1 VFCELTLTSTALLVV
16 DKVMGIGRFLNQS
29 NARILAPD
37 YSGPILICDIDKTY
51 LSTRFSS
58 IRGLMGIPFEFALD
72 KEPIDGVVATLRAW
86 RRGAVFDFGMTPL
99 YFISGSPKQLRPVI
113 EKRMLFD
120 GIEYDGI
127 TFKDQLGL
135 LLRGKPKGIVE
146 QVGYKLTAL
155 LLYAEQFPAGCQWY
169 FFGDDVERDAE
180 VFRLFGR
187 VCGGLR
193 GAALHQELSSMGV
206 ASRDIQNILE
216 LSSRLNYTSD
226 PIGSIFIHLATGSE
240 PNTPED
246 ARVFLTRSYLQTAML
261 LARDGMVKPE
271 TVGTVAQELRL
282 RGTREKD
289 IEFFVSDAQSRFSI
303 PEELSQRARA

>member
-1 VFCELTLTSTALLVV
+1 
-16 DKVMGIGRFLNQS
+16 MGIGRFLNQS
-29 NARILAPD
+29 NARILSTD

-86 RRGAVFDFGMTPL
+86 RRGATSDFGMTPL

-155 LLYAEQFPAGCQWY
+155 LLYAEQFPVECKWY
-169 FFGDDVERDAE
+169 FFGDDVERDSE

-193 GAALHQELSSMGV
+193 GAALQQELKALGV

-216 LSSRLNYTSD
+216 LSARLKHRSD
-226 PIGSIFIHLATGSE
+226 PVGSIFIHLATGNE
-240 PNTPED
+240 PGTPED
-246 ARVFLTRSYLQTAML
+246 SRVFLTRSYLQTSML
-261 LARDGMVKPE
+261 LAREELVKPE
-271 TVGTVAQELRL
+271 TIGTVAQELRV

-289 IEFFVSDAQSRFSI
+289 IEFFIADAKSRFAISDA
-303 PEELSQRARA
+303 LSNLALA

>member
-1 VFCELTLTSTALLVV
+1 MS
-16 DKVMGIGRFLNQS
+16 IGRFLNQS
-29 NARILAPD
+29 NARLLSPD
-37 YSGPILICDIDKTY
+37 YSGPVLICDIDKTY

-58 IRGLMGIPFEFALD
+58 FRGLLGIPFEFALD

-86 RRGAVFDFGMTPL
+86 RRGASSDFGMTPL

-135 LLRGKPKGIVE
+135 LLKGKPKGIVE

-155 LLYAEQFPAGCQWY
+155 LLYADQFPSGCKWY

-193 GAALHQELSSMGV
+193 GASLHQELSSMGV
-206 ASRDIQNILE
+206 ASRDINNILE
-216 LSSRLNYTSD
+216 LSSRLDYQQD
-226 PIGSIFIHLATGSE
+226 PVGSIFIHLATGSE
-240 PNTPED
+240 PGTPSD
-246 ARVFLTRSYLQTAML
+246 SRVYLTRSYLQTAML
-261 LARDGMVKPE
+261 LARDEMVRPE
-271 TVGTVAQELRL
+271 TVGTVAQELRV
-282 RGTREKD
+282 RGTPEKD
-289 IEFFVSDAQSRFSI
+289 IEFLISDAQSRFSI
-303 PEELSQRARA
+303 PQDLAQRALA

>member
-1 VFCELTLTSTALLVV
+1 MTV
-16 DKVMGIGRFLNQS
+16 GRFLNQTNS
-29 NARILAPD
+29 RVLPAD
-37 YSGPILICDIDKTY
+37 YAGPVLICDIDKTY

-86 RRGAVFDFGMTPL
+86 RRGPTSDFGVTPM

-113 EKRMLFD
+113 ENRMLLD

-146 QVGYKLTAL
+146 QIGYKLTSL
-155 LLYAEQFPAGCQWY
+155 LLYATQFPVGCEWY

-193 GAALHQELSSMGV
+193 GVGLSTELEGLGV
-206 ASRDIQNILE
+206 ANRDITNITKLAAS
-216 LSSRLNYTSD
+216 LPHTQD
-226 PIGSIFIHLATGSE
+226 PVRSIFIHLATGKE
-240 PNTPED
+240 PQAPED
-246 ARVFLTRSYLQTAML
+246 SRIHLTRSYLQTAMVL
-261 LARDGMVKPE
+261 VRDGLVRDE
-271 TVGTVAQELRL
+271 TVGTVARELRL
-282 RGTREKD
+282 RGTQESQIDFFRE
-289 IEFFVSDAQSRFSI
+289 DAQSRFGI
-303 PEELSQRARA
+303 EET

>member
-1 VFCELTLTSTALLVV
+1 MSV
-16 DKVMGIGRFLNQS
+16 GRFLNQTNS
-29 NARILAPD
+29 RVLPPD
-37 YSGPILICDIDKTY
+37 YAGPVLICDIDKTY

-86 RRGAVFDFGMTPL
+86 RRGPTSDFGVTPL

-113 EKRMLFD
+113 EKRMLLD

-146 QVGYKLTAL
+146 QIGYKLTSL
-155 LLYAEQFPAGCQWY
+155 LLYASKFPVGCEWY

-187 VCGGLR
+187 VCGGLK
-193 GAALHQELSSMGV
+193 GSALSSELERLGV
-206 ASRDIQNILE
+206 ANRDITNIIK
-216 LSSRLNYTSD
+216 LSSELAYTRD
-226 PIGSIFIHLATGSE
+226 PVRSIFIHLATGKE
-240 PNTPED
+240 PQTPED
-246 ARVFLTRSYLQTAML
+246 PRVYLTRSYLQTAMV
-261 LARDGMVKPE
+261 LARDGLVRAE
-271 TVGTVAQELRL
+271 TVGTVARELRL
-282 RGTREKD
+282 RGTQESQ
-289 IEFFVSDAQSRFSI
+289 IEFYRADAQSRFEI
-303 PEELSQRARA
+303 GET

>member
-1 VFCELTLTSTALLVV
+1 MSV
-16 DKVMGIGRFLNQS
+16 GRFLNQS
-29 NARILAPD
+29 NARILPPS
-37 YSGPILICDIDKTY
+37 YSGPLLICDIDKTY

-86 RRGAVFDFGMTPL
+86 RRGPSSDFGMTPL

-155 LLYAEQFPAGCQWY
+155 LMYADQFPVGCQWY
-169 FFGDDVERDAE
+169 FFGDDVERDSE

-193 GAALHQELSSMGV
+193 GAELQQELSSMGV
-206 ASRDIQNILE
+206 SSRDIRNILE
-216 LSSRLNYTSD
+216 LSTGLQYESN
-226 PIGSIFIHLATGSE
+226 PIGSIYIHLATGKE
-240 PNTPED
+240 PETPED
-246 ARVFLTRSYLQTAML
+246 DRVYLTRSYLQTALL
-261 LARDGMVKPE
+261 LAQSEMIRPE
-271 TVGTVAQELRL
+271 TIGTVAQHLRV

-289 IEFFVSDAQSRFSI
+289 IEFLVADAKTRFSI
-303 PEELSQRARA
+303 PQELAKLAIV

>member
-1 VFCELTLTSTALLVV
+1 MS
-16 DKVMGIGRFLNQS
+16 IGRFLNQS
-29 NARILAPD
+29 NARQLSPD

-86 RRGAVFDFGMTPL
+86 RRGTVSDFGMTPL

-155 LLYAEQFPAGCQWY
+155 LLYAEQFPPGAQWY
-169 FFGDDVERDAE
+169 FFGDDVERDSE

-193 GAALHQELSSMGV
+193 GASLQRELNSMGV
-206 ASRDIQNILE
+206 ASRDIRNILE
-216 LSSRLNYTSD
+216 LSARLRYQSD
-226 PIGSIFIHLATGSE
+226 PIGSIFIHLATGKE
-240 PNTPED
+240 PATPD
-246 ARVFLTRSYLQTAML
+246 DSRVFMTRSYLQTAML
-261 LARDGMVKPE
+261 LARDELIRPE
-271 TVGTVAQELRL
+271 IIGTVAQELRV
-282 RGTREKD
+282 RGTPEKE
-289 IEFFVSDAQSRFSI
+289 IEFFVKDAQTRFAISD
-303 PEELSQRARA
+303 ELSKRAMS